1 MTDQKTP
8 GRQKRR
14 QPRKVTPTSL
24 RNAALYYLQR
34 YASSSENLR
43 EVLTRRVRRAERHY
57 DTDREDA
64 ADWIDLIVQDFQKT
78 GLLDD
83 RTYAEGRVQSMFRQ
97 GRSRR
102 LMMLDLRKK
111 GVAPDVIDSA
121 LAALAAEN
129 HAPDRTAAIRY
140 VRRRRLGPYRLQS
153 REDYRERDMAAVAR
167 AGFDYETA
175 RRVIDAETP
184 ESLEEDFLQD

>member
-1 MTDQKTP
+1 MTEQNQATQ
-8 GRQKRR
+8 RKRR

-43 EVLTRRVRRAERHY
+43 EVLTRRVRRAERHHEI
-57 DTDREDA
+57 DRDEA
-64 ADWIDLIVQDFQKT
+64 ASWIDAIVEDFQKS

-83 RTYAEGRVQSMFRQ
+83 RTYAEARVQTMFRQ
-97 GRSRR
+97 GRSQRR
-102 LMMLDLRKK
+102 MALELRNK
-111 GVAPDVIDSA
+111 GVASADID
-121 LAALAAEN
+121 AALATLATE
-129 HAPDRTAAIRY
+129 HQAHDRTAALRY
-140 VRRRRLGPYRLQS
+140 VRRRRLGPYRQRA
-153 REDYRERDMAAVAR
+153 REEYRDRDLAAVAR

-175 RRVIDAETP
+175 RRVIDAESV